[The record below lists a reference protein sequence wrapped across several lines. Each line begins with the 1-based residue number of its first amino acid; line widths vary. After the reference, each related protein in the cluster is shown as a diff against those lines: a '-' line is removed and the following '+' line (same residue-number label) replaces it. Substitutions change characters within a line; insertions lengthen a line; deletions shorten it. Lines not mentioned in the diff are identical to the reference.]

1 MGVAMKKPASRYILF
16 IVFILLGMVTAW
28 QLKSTLNARKATASS
43 ALNANILREQIA
55 ELRLEIDEL
64 RTAIDEN
71 IALQNDII
79 KEYIALQ
86 NDDQLSREWE
96 IIKLH
101 TGLVGVEGAGIT
113 ITLDDAPVREPG
125 MPPSWFI
132 IHDYDIR
139 TILNE
144 LKTAGAQAIAIN
156 GERVVPMSEQ
166 ICAGPTIIINDNRYP
181 VPYIIEAIGE
191 PDGLYEA
198 MSTSNKVA
206 ELKEFNILVDI
217 KKSDK
222 IRISKFSGADKLD
235 RYISGLEVVEK

>member
-1 MGVAMKKPASRYILF
+1 MKKPASRYILF

-55 ELRLEIDEL
+55 ELRMEIDEL

>member
-1 MGVAMKKPASRYILF
+1 MPASRYILF

-28 QLKSTLNARKATASS
+28 QLISTLNARKATASS

-55 ELRLEIDEL
+55 ELRLEIDQL

>member
-1 MGVAMKKPASRYILF
+1 MKKPASRYILF

-101 TGLVGVEGAGIT
+101 TGLVGVEGAGIA

>member
-1 MGVAMKKPASRYILF
+1 MKKPASRYILF

-113 ITLDDAPVREPG
+113 ITLDDAPVR
-125 MPPSWFI
+125 S
-132 IHDYDIR
+132 
-139 TILNE
+139 
-144 LKTAGAQAIAIN
+144 
-156 GERVVPMSEQ
+156 RVCLLHGSSYM
-166 ICAGPTIIINDNRYP
+166 I
-181 VPYIIEAIGE
+181 
-191 PDGLYEA
+191 
-198 MSTSNKVA
+198 M
-206 ELKEFNILVDI
+206 
-217 KKSDK
+217 
-222 IRISKFSGADKLD
+222 
-235 RYISGLEVVEK
+235 ISGPY

>member
-1 MGVAMKKPASRYILF
+1 MKKPASRYILF

-55 ELRLEIDEL
+55 ELRLEIDQL

>member
-1 MGVAMKKPASRYILF
+1 M
-16 IVFILLGMVTAW
+16 
-28 QLKSTLNARKATASS
+28 
-43 ALNANILREQIA
+43 
-55 ELRLEIDEL
+55 
-64 RTAIDEN
+64 
-71 IALQNDII
+71 
-79 KEYIALQ
+79 
-86 NDDQLSREWE
+86 
-96 IIKLH
+96 H

>member
-1 MGVAMKKPASRYILF
+1 MKKPASRYILF

-55 ELRLEIDEL
+55 ELRLEIDQL

-101 TGLVGVEGAGIT
+101 TGLVGVEGAGIA

>member
-1 MGVAMKKPASRYILF
+1 MKKPASRYILF

-191 PDGLYEA
+191 PEGLYEA

>member
-1 MGVAMKKPASRYILF
+1 MKKPAIRYILF

>member
-198 MSTSNKVA
+198 VSTSNKVA

>member
-1 MGVAMKKPASRYILF
+1 MKKPASRYILF

>member
-1 MGVAMKKPASRYILF
+1 MKKPASRYILF

-55 ELRLEIDEL
+55 ELRLEIDQL

-166 ICAGPTIIINDNRYP
+166 ICAGPTIIINANRYP

>member
-1 MGVAMKKPASRYILF
+1 MKKPASRYILF

-55 ELRLEIDEL
+55 ELRLEIDQL

-217 KKSDK
+217 KNQ
-222 IRISKFSGADKLD
+222 IR
-235 RYISGLEVVEK
+235 

>member
-1 MGVAMKKPASRYILF
+1 MKKPASRYILF

-55 ELRLEIDEL
+55 ELRLEIDQL

-191 PDGLYEA
+191 PEGLYEA

>member
-1 MGVAMKKPASRYILF
+1 MKKPASRYILF

-55 ELRLEIDEL
+55 ELRLEIDQL

-101 TGLVGVEGAGIT
+101 TGLVGVEGAGIN

>member
-1 MGVAMKKPASRYILF
+1 MKKPASRYILF

-28 QLKSTLNARKATASS
+28 QLISTLNARKATASS

-55 ELRLEIDEL
+55 ELRLEIDQL

>member
-1 MGVAMKKPASRYILF
+1 MKKPASRYILF

-125 MPPSWFI
+125 RPSSWFI

>member
-55 ELRLEIDEL
+55 ELRLEIDQL